1 MAQTF
6 LFCEASLGGRVF
18 TMERQTSWSPPKRG
32 PWEEKCLDGTDCIMQ
47 NYQEPT
53 WKFSERK
60 MFSVDILFHLI
71 SQTNRWARKK
81 ITKWFGFFP
90 NWRTLHFK
98 NQCKIDMDKNQS
110 HGRVYR
116 AFEEYTESPCICICW
131 LCICI
136 CRLCI
141 CIGSIWRSTLR
152 ALITLVSFLPP
163 PSSLSIQAIA
173 EWQRQ
178 SPFICHGQ
186 EPAFSFV
193 MHFNTFSTGIATGTF

>member
-1 MAQTF
+1 M
-6 LFCEASLGGRVF
+6 
-18 TMERQTSWSPPKRG
+18 SPHNKFRNV
-32 PWEEKCLDGTDCIMQ
+32 LD
-47 NYQEPT
+47 
-53 WKFSERK
+53 
-60 MFSVDILFHLI
+60 
-71 SQTNRWARKK
+71 
-81 ITKWFGFFP
+81 FFP
-90 NWRTLHFK
+90 PTGGPSFGIEKTPPLPHTPTHFHFK
-98 NQCKIDMDKNQS
+98 INQCKIDMDKNQS

-193 MHFNTFSTGIATGTF
+193 MHFKTFSTGTFWMTLKAGRWCCLWPTKTCWEFLADSFPQDW